1 MPPKPTTRPRPS
13 TPPPRPIHR
22 PSVTPRPSS
31 PPVRHST
38 PPVRTTPT
46 PRPSTPPV
54 HHDRPPTRPTPP
66 PTHHDRPPEQH
77 DRHPPPVVIYPTYYP
92 PPVIRDTVVVNNTSI
107 HESVSS
113 TPSDFVDTVDTRAV
127 KPTNVERNTMFDVET
142 SSSRPVTE
150 RSYHETRD
158 NRSWLEKHGGALL
171 ILGIIIGAAI
181 LIPVLVFAIPWPSG
195 YLKGPYQAG
204 NIYVVD
210 SVSGNDVSSHVEYF
224 NVYVTNDTNDLN
236 IYYWLNNATS
246 IPEIHGVLAAIDSN
260 MQYKDVVLETFG
272 SPSSPIYN
280 MSYSVD
286 LITTG
291 ENYIWLEAV

>member
-1 MPPKPTTRPRPS
+1 M
-13 TPPPRPIHR
+13 
-22 PSVTPRPSS
+22 
-31 PPVRHST
+31 
-38 PPVRTTPT
+38 
-46 PRPSTPPV
+46 
-54 HHDRPPTRPTPP
+54 
-66 PTHHDRPPEQH
+66 
-77 DRHPPPVVIYPTYYP
+77 
-92 PPVIRDTVVVNNTSI
+92 
-107 HESVSS
+107 
-113 TPSDFVDTVDTRAV
+113 
-127 KPTNVERNTMFDVET
+127 
-142 SSSRPVTE
+142 
-150 RSYHETRD
+150 
-158 NRSWLEKHGGALL
+158 L